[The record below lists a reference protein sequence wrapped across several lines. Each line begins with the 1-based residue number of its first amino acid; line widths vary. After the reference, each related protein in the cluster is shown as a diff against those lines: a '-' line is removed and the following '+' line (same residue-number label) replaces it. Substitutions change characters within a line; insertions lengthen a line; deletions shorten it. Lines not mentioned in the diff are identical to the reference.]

1 MRAEERRGG
10 REGRCGVCRVRSRRS
25 SPGLTLT
32 PSLGGQPR
40 AGINN
45 AQRRSRLLSLA
56 HAALHTACASTAR
69 SGQQRASQRA
79 CSLSPGARAPPPPRT
94 PPHSPAPA
102 HVSPRAPPCAPPC
115 APPQAAL
122 RRALPHGH
130 VIAHCGRQTLSRG
143 GQVLRGGCPKAR
155 VTSPPERLSP
165 CSTILP
171 PQGTAQQCLYPT
183 SIPPSSRPLPQMR
196 LLAFER
202 SLCSWP
208 AGEHGVVR
216 RGVGA
221 PARRERVC
229 AEQEYPPPPI
239 SAWSHMDAYTV
250 HSLPLTQPH
259 PPPPQ
264 DPSRRAGMLRL
275 LLHSRLR

>member
-1 MRAEERRGG
+1 M
-10 REGRCGVCRVRSRRS
+10 
-25 SPGLTLT
+25 
-32 PSLGGQPR
+32 
-40 AGINN
+40 
-45 AQRRSRLLSLA
+45 
-56 HAALHTACASTAR
+56 CAPPPLR
-69 SGQQRASQRA
+69 
-79 CSLSPGARAPPPPRT
+79 ARAPPPRAPRSLSSACARVT
-94 PPHSPAPA
+94 
-102 HVSPRAPPCAPPC
+102 PRAPPCAPPC

-208 AGEHGVVR
+208 AGENGMVWRGWVPQRGGRGCVQSRSTRRHPFQHGHTWMRTQSTLSRSPNLTHPLLRTRPAALECYVCCCTAACAEL
-216 RGVGA
+216 GA
-221 PARRERVC
+221 PTEGSGSLRSSRGEHTDLLLWDAVTSIAPTTRTPGVFHG
-229 AEQEYPPPPI
+229 PP
-239 SAWSHMDAYTV
+239 AATAA
-250 HSLPLTQPH
+250 TQH
-259 PPPPQ
+259 Q
-264 DPSRRAGMLRL
+264 DPRPRTSASALCSL
-275 LLHSRLR
+275 S